1 MCAHALLSVRPPQ
14 AASGMARPQTDG
26 GVDSSGQAG
35 QQSCRMEALR
45 PEALRQDAWPR
56 GGLHVPPAGCPPR
69 HPRRDIAT
77 QTAPGVPALVP
88 RAPPAP
94 APGAP
99 PSAHED
105 TPARESAGSEGEL
118 GTSVERPCD
127 GQPLPDLLPQR
138 QCPLEENEENGAAG
152 GDPELDDEVS
162 GRVADQ
168 LRVIGDEMNA
178 MLLQRRNAAQQLQDW
193 RGLCWGLF
201 TLITD
206 TLSTL
211 YLRRHR

>member
-1 MCAHALLSVRPPQ
+1 
-14 AASGMARPQTDG
+14 MARPQTDG
-26 GVDSSGQAG
+26 GVDGSGQAG
-35 QQSCRMEALR
+35 RQSCRMEALR
-45 PEALRQDAWPR
+45 PDALRQDAWPR
-56 GGLHVPPAGCPPR
+56 GGLHVPQPGYPPC
-69 HPRRDIAT
+69 HPRRDTAT
-77 QTAPGVPALVP
+77 QTAPSAAALVP
-88 RAPPAP
+88 RVPPAP
-94 APGAP
+94 VPSAP
-99 PSAHED
+99 PSARED
-105 TPARESAGSEGEL
+105 IPVRHTADVVCPHAGSEGEL
-118 GTSVERPCD
+118 GTGVERPCD

-138 QCPLEENEENGAAG
+138 QHPLEENEENGAAG